1 MVSNLPLLF
10 ARGSPTSL
18 ENMCLEE
25 LQLFLKFVLKCEQNS
40 SNLDLKTLNQPAWWP
55 KGVDWGETILCK
67 KEQKGKTSSILRSA
81 IKACYTYHECMY
93 LLEFCRKLITFTGGI
108 ENLQVVDNRDGTRS
122 LLNRSNKKLLVT
134 FRAEN
139 QDYDKEVFKPSDK
152 ISSAKTSKGLPQLGN
167 IKKQLVTS
175 KSDNTSDPNFT
186 KCVDVYLCDSCDKDF
201 DNLSA
206 LVEHERIC
214 GQQQQSLQSTFDT
227 FLASLKLHKT
237 GTSVHKKEIKASER
251 PRAKDYDRFMEIDLA
266 SPLGKYIVTSS
277 NLTIAQMN
285 PAARG
290 YKSLEEYNADLD
302 ARCPGTIKSL
312 KNSNA
317 FMDIKGKWNSSFKN
331 SRKKAN
337 LWSHTYCFTPTHVE
351 TRMRVIKAGLS
362 LWSMRHFRRCQKK
375 QASVRLKRLNKDMI
389 ENLLTKKNHSDHGL
403 IVKNTAR
410 KSFPISKRIEQV
422 SKFMSGLTKEDE
434 KVIDE
439 LLEDS
444 SDDAEMEVE
453 VKKVPAEPNNI
464 VQFASGFATWSEKHG
479 PAPSEPNPSAHL
491 TTDQIKQESDVEGY
505 KRISVPRPLPEL
517 QKIFVNDSA
526 GSNVVKSNRDIE
538 CVDLCSSDEEW

>member
-10 ARGSPTSL
+10 AKGAPTSL
-18 ENMCLEE
+18 ENMPLEE

-55 KGVDWGETILCK
+55 KGVDWGETIFMR
-67 KEQKGKTSSILRSA
+67 KEQRGKTSSILRSA

-139 QDYDKEVFKPSDK
+139 QDYDKEVFNHSG
-152 ISSAKTSKGLPQLGN
+152 ISSSAKTSKGLPQLG
-167 IKKQLVTS
+167 KKQLVAS

-201 DNLSA
+201 DNLAS

-214 GQQQQSLQSTFDT
+214 GQQEQSLQSTFDT
-227 FLASLKLHKT
+227 FLSSLKLHKT
-237 GTSVHKKEIKASER
+237 GSSVNKKEIKASKR
-251 PRAKDYDRFMEIDLA
+251 PQAATYDRFMEIDLA
-266 SPLGKYIVTSS
+266 SPLGKYIVTTS
-277 NLTIAQMN
+277 NLTISQMN

-290 YKSLEEYNADLD
+290 YKSLEEYNADVD

-317 FMDIKGKWNSSFKN
+317 FMDIRGKWNSSFKN

-375 QASVRLKRLNKDMI
+375 PVSVRLKRLNKDMI
-389 ENLLTKKNHSDHGL
+389 ENLLTKKENQSDHGL

-422 SKFMSGLTKEDE
+422 SKFMSELTKEDE
-434 KVIDE
+434 KVIDQ

-444 SDDAEMEVE
+444 SDDAEMEV
-453 VKKVPAEPNNI
+453 KKVPAEPNNI
-464 VQFASGFATWSEKHG
+464 HQFASGFATWSEGHE
-479 PAPSEPNPSAHL
+479 PAPSLPLNP
-491 TTDQIKQESDVEGY
+491 DQIKQESDMEGL

-526 GSNVVKSNRDIE
+526 GSTVVKKSIRDIE